1 MEIKPTKNQF
11 DIEILLEFMYLF
23 VLALYLVRQLFDTT
37 MFSISW
43 PWYYEKL
50 IRVLAFC
57 VVFLK
62 TGYGERCKDRQ
73 WVLCILTGAVFALSW
88 ISTGYEF
95 LLDIGIFIIGAKDI
109 PYKKILKV
117 YIWCGTTILAIAVL
131 GALTGCIEDLLYK
144 ESAGQYRH
152 AFGIVYPTD
161 FAAHIVYLF
170 LAIWV
175 VYEQIPTWCMAMLG
189 SVLCVFIYHYF
200 YAKCSTIVVGAAVVG
215 VLYEFFERKIRENKI
230 LNCLKQVI
238 NWCLTN
244 IFLIGAL
251 VTCLGMICYN
261 EQNSFWVWIN
271 HVLTERL
278 KLANRAFNLYGI
290 KIFGTPFD
298 MIGAGGNTVFH
309 QGYNFVD
316 ISYCM
321 ILLRYGLLLLLAVI
335 VLHTGIAI
343 KAQKA
348 KNEKLLI
355 ALALVALHS
364 AIEHHLTEPGYNIFL
379 LLAFSCVDAPVMA
392 NAPERQRKEKRICE
406 GYYSGLLVLGIFV
419 FPYII
424 SYGRTVVSILG
435 LYENW
440 RHKYFIFVALIG
452 IIGLLLIIQT
462 IKCSILTWGQKQNL
476 PSRIRNCL
484 VLEVVLLVASIS
496 SGMYLVSR
504 CENRIMHRL
513 DAGMRLITE
522 LKNTESFQG
531 KIYAD
536 DYPEIYIQESE
547 NVSRR
552 ILPGESAW
560 NEDNVVLI
568 TRREQEL
575 QSLIQEGYQFA
586 ELSDTEC
593 VYTNSEE
600 AIQLLRQ
607 NGAEVNDC
615 YSVKT
620 SVDLQNIAN
629 ANGLQY
635 EQNKGVLI
643 EGASHS
649 LLHGPWITL
658 HQGRLKVTYRL
669 RLVNSS
675 IEQGSVARVRIS
687 ANSGETIYKE
697 ETIDR
702 SFFDENGICDYS
714 IEQGIGDAE
723 GYEFLL
729 FAENDTTLW
738 LEDILYGKVPSQP
751 N

>member
-1 MEIKPTKNQF
+1 MEIKPIKKQF

-23 VLALYLVRQLFDTT
+23 ILALYLIRQFFDTT
-37 MFSISW
+37 MFSIPW

-62 TGYGERCKDRQ
+62 TGYGERCKDCQ
-73 WVLCILTGAVFALSW
+73 WFLCVLTGVVFAFSW

-95 LLDIGIFIIGAKDI
+95 LLDIGILVIGAKDI

-117 YIWCGTTILAIAVL
+117 YIWCGSVILTVAIL
-131 GALTGCIEDLLYK
+131 GALTGCIEDLLYE
-144 ESAGQYRH
+144 ESPGKYRH
-152 AFGIVYPTD
+152 AFGIIYPTD
-161 FAAHIVYLF
+161 FAAHIVYLL
-170 LAIWV
+170 LAVWV
-175 VYEQIPTWCMAMLG
+175 TYEQIPTWGMALAG
-189 SVLCVFIYHYF
+189 SVLTAFLYRYT
-200 YAKCSTIVVGAAVVG
+200 YAKCSTIVMAIAIVGLVYEFLESKMRKSKTADCIRKALNWCFVSAFSILAAV
-215 VLYEFFERKIRENKI
+215 
-230 LNCLKQVI
+230 
-238 NWCLTN
+238 
-244 IFLIGAL
+244 
-251 VTCLGMICYN
+251 TCWGMICYN
-261 EQNSFWVWIN
+261 EQSSTLERIN
-271 HVLTERL
+271 RVLTGRL
-278 KLANRAFNLYGI
+278 ELANRAFNSYGI

-298 MIGAGGNTVFH
+298 MIGAGGITVFR

-364 AIEHHLTEPGYNIFL
+364 AIEHHLTELGYNIFL
-379 LLAFSCVDAPVMA
+379 LLAFSCVDAPAMV
-392 NAPERQRKEKRICE
+392 NVTEHQLKEKRICE
-406 GYYSGLLVLGIFV
+406 GYYSGLFLLGTFV
-419 FPYII
+419 FPYVI

-440 RHKYFIFVALIG
+440 RHKYFIIAALIG
-452 IIGLLLIIQT
+452 IIGVLLVIQT
-462 IKCSILTWGQKQNL
+462 IKCSILTWGQKQKLSLRIKNL
-476 PSRIRNCL
+476 L
-484 VLEVVLLVASIS
+484 VLEVILLAASIS

-504 CENRIMHRL
+504 CKNRIMHRL
-513 DAGMRLITE
+513 DAGIRLITE

-531 KIYAD
+531 EIYVD

-575 QSLIQEGYQFA
+575 QHLIREGYQFA
-586 ELSDTEC
+586 ELSDTES

-607 NGAEVNDC
+607 NGAAVNDC

-635 EQNKGVLI
+635 EQNEGVLI

-658 HQGRLKVTYRL
+658 HQGRLRVTYRL
-669 RLVNSS
+669 RLLSSS
-675 IEQGSVARVRIS
+675 IEQGPVATVRIS
-687 ANSGETIYKE
+687 ANSGKTIYKE

-702 SFFDENGICDYS
+702 SLFDENGICDYS

-738 LEDILYGKVPSQP
+738 LEDILYGKVPAQS